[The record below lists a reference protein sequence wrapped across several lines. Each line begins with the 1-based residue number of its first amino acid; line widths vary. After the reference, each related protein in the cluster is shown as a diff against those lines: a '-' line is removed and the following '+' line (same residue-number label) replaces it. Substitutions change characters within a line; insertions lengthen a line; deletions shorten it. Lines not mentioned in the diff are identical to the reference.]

1 MQSCWG
7 VRDFAVGR
15 PARRVGEDEQISRF
29 SKGRDDGQTPG
40 EAPKSKLE
48 PRALL

>member
-1 MQSCWG
+1 M
-7 VRDFAVGR
+7 GR